1 MFNATQRTPR
11 IRLKSDGTEQ
21 PIRIQYKSTPLLC
34 SSNSSLHNLLSVD
47 NRAGVAGNMRVFEI
61 FFPALGD
68 EHKPA
73 AGAFMREINEHYGH
87 IGPAFL
93 ALYMSGARRSTSG

>member
-1 MFNATQRTPR
+1 
-11 IRLKSDGTEQ
+11 
-21 PIRIQYKSTPLLC
+21 
-34 SSNSSLHNLLSVD
+34 
-47 NRAGVAGNMRVFEI
+47 MRVFEI

-93 ALYMSGARRSTSG
+93 ALYMKRREEMTSG